1 MSKILNKIFLIFIIA
16 ILTTKVSFGQEN
28 GFTSK
33 SAKTKSRF
41 QNAWADAKKDSI
53 TFDSSRHVFGSYN
66 FRDDKDIP
74 YLAKRQIHKGDLYF
88 NLGPGKYDKA
98 MHHYKKA
105 YEINPNIA
113 YLDFKIGQC
122 YLLMRHNKFRSI
134 LYLEKAFHQNK
145 RVSKQIHY
153 YLGRSHQVNN
163 DYPRAIIEYE
173 KSIAEYRK
181 AHRNDHITLA
191 EKHEHQE
198 LIAKRIDEC
207 KFAMLLKEEPKKVL
221 IESVGD
227 SINSKYSEYDPFI
240 SADESVMMF
249 TSRRKGTRG
258 GGKAEIDHVYYEDL
272 YIAHNKN
279 GLWSEAKQMKNNFN
293 KQTNDAIIGL
303 SHDGKEIFLYRDTKQ
318 GDIYLSNR
326 NEDTWSRPK
335 PIKQINTGYHE
346 SSACFSF
353 DKETIYFV
361 SDKPGGFGGRDI
373 YYTNKKED
381 GTWGIPQNLGRTINT
396 KYDEERLYIHPNG
409 KTIFFSSQGH
419 NSMGGYD
426 IFFSELD
433 ENGKWGKPEN
443 IGYPINGPDD
453 EISFVVTAE
462 GNRGYYSSYRPGG
475 RGDRDI
481 YLIRFG
487 ISSKIG
493 KFNREDDLL
502 SKKKVMKQEEFIAE
516 LSKIGIAPIEI
527 EDMLPIIPEE
537 TMTKLNDMVDTWD
550 AEIAELLSLLEN
562 TTDQKEIKN
571 LERQVSVKREELVLL
586 NMAANLDNYS
596 TFEQQVQLREDKI
609 SDLQIQLD
617 STNKKK
623 AIRSLEAQISVQR
636 EKLDLLQSAYV
647 RGEEKLSEGKI
658 DQLDVTQNVSVIE
671 PDSAENNLIN
681 NQNNSADTNEIEVIN
696 ISKDE
701 LFLVDYNGK
710 YSAFTE
716 DQLDQ
721 KMSTL
726 SSTIIKENIELK
738 NLKLK
743 LALADTDEEFTRLEQ
758 EVTIK
763 EENIRVIKQEMNLL
777 IDAVNVDEALAKEKI
792 KTEDVN
798 NINTAVE
805 MAKIEMSSANVI
817 DAATATINSDEIIQ
831 TENQVSDLQNGKA
844 ADGSASEA
852 INAAEE
858 SQSEMSNNQNVDTT
872 DINDATSIASGDEII
887 QTKTQVSDLQ
897 NGTNTEDSAIE
908 TFNTDEKESTLVSNS
923 TSETNTENSQTS
935 EDVQALEQ
943 GSSMILEN
951 VLFDYDKSTLRPE
964 SYETLDKL
972 VKIMKQPPTKSKVE
986 ISGHTDSK
994 GSNDYNQKLAER
1006 RAQAVV
1012 DYIINN
1018 GISENRLVAKGYG
1031 ESRPKAPNSYP
1042 DGSDNPAGRQLN
1054 RRTELKLLKD

>member
-1 MSKILNKIFLIFIIA
+1 
-16 ILTTKVSFGQEN
+16 LTFQVSIGQNN

-33 SAKTKSRF
+33 SVKSSNDRF
-41 QNAWADAKKDSI
+41 QNKWADAKQDSLAI
-53 TFDSSRHVFGSYN
+53 DSSMHVFGSYN

-98 MHHYKKA
+98 MYHYKKA
-105 YEINPNIA
+105 YKINPNIA

-181 AHRNDHITLA
+181 AHRHDHITLA

-240 SADESVMMF
+240 SADESIMMF

-272 YIAHNKN
+272 YISYNKN

-303 SHDGKEIFLYRDTKQ
+303 SHDGNEIFLYRDTKH

-326 NEDTWSRPK
+326 NEDTWSRPR
-335 PIKQINTGYHE
+335 PIKEINTGYHE

-353 DKETIYFV
+353 DKKTIYFV
-361 SDKPGGFGGRDI
+361 SDKPGGYGGRDI
-373 YYTNKKED
+373 YYTYKKED

-443 IGYPINGPDD
+443 LGYPINGPDD

-475 RGDRDI
+475 KGDRDI

-487 ISSKIG
+487 ISSKMG

-502 SKKKVMKQEEFIAE
+502 SKKKIMKEEEFIAE
-516 LSKIGIAPIEI
+516 LLKIGIVPIVV
-527 EDMLPIIPEE
+527 EDTLPIMPDE
-537 TMTKLNDMVDTWD
+537 TMTNLNDMADLWD

-571 LERQVSVKREELVLL
+571 IKRQVSVKREELVLL
-586 NMAANLDNYS
+586 NMAADLDNYS
-596 TFEQQVQLREDKI
+596 TFEKQVELREDEIYALQVQL
-609 SDLQIQLD
+609 D
-617 STNKKK
+617 SANKKK
-623 AIRSLEAQISVQR
+623 VIRNLEAQINVQR
-636 EKLDLLQSAYV
+636 EELELLQSAYV
-647 RGEEKLSEGKI
+647 RGEQKLMEDNN
-658 DQLDVTQNVSVIE
+658 DQLNLNQNVSVIE
-671 PDSAENNLIN
+671 HDSTENNLIV
-681 NQNNSADTNEIEVIN
+681 NQNNSTDVLENKIDTVNMAKE
-696 ISKDE
+696 E
-701 LFLVDYNGK
+701 LFLVDYNSK
-710 YSAFTE
+710 YNAFTE

-726 SSTIIKENIELK
+726 SSTITKENIELK

-743 LALADTDEEFTRLEQ
+743 LALATTDEEYTRLEQ
-758 EVTIK
+758 EVKVK
-763 EENIRVIKQEMNLL
+763 EDNIRVMKQEMNLL
-777 IDAVNVDEALAKEKI
+777 IDAVKVAEALAEEKI
-792 KTEDVN
+792 RIDDVN
-798 NINTAVE
+798 NMNTAGE
-805 MAKIEMSSANVI
+805 KANI
-817 DAATATINSDEIIQ
+817 
-831 TENQVSDLQNGKA
+831 
-844 ADGSASEA
+844 
-852 INAAEE
+852 
-858 SQSEMSNNQNVDTT
+858 EMSNNQNVDTT
-872 DINDATSIASGDEII
+872 DINDATVTTSGDEIN
-887 QTKTQVSDLQ
+887 QTENQVTDMQ
-897 NGTNTEDSAIE
+897 NGTNTEDSASEAI
-908 TFNTDEKESTLVSNS
+908 NTTEKESTLVAIG
-923 TSETNTENSQTS
+923 TSETKTENSQTA
-935 EDVQALEQ
+935 EEVQALEQ

-972 VKIMKQPPTKSKVE
+972 VTVMQQPPAKSKVE
-986 ISGHTDSK
+986 LSGHTDSK

-1012 DYIINN
+1012 KYLIDK
-1018 GISENRLVAKGYG
+1018 GISNDRLVAIGYG
-1031 ESRPKAPNSYP
+1031 ESRPAAPNSMP

-1054 RRTELKLLKD
+1054 RRTELKLLKE

>member
-1 MSKILNKIFLIFIIA
+1 VIKILKNIFLISA
-16 ILTTKVSFGQEN
+16 ILLLTFQVSIGQNN

-33 SAKTKSRF
+33 SVKSSNNGF
-41 QNAWADAKKDSI
+41 QNKWADAKQDSLAI
-53 TFDSSRHVFGSYN
+53 DSSIHVFGSYN

-105 YEINPNIA
+105 YKIDPNIA

-153 YLGRSHQVNN
+153 YLGRAHHVNN

-207 KFAMLLKEEPKKVL
+207 KFAMLLKAEPKKVL

-240 SADESVMMF
+240 SADESIMMF

-272 YIAHNKN
+272 YISYNKN

-318 GDIYLSNR
+318 GDVYLSNR
-326 NEDTWSRPK
+326 DDDTWSRPK
-335 PIKQINTGYHE
+335 PIKEINTGYHE

-353 DKETIYFV
+353 DKKTIYFV
-361 SDKPGGFGGRDI
+361 SDKPGGYGGRDI
-373 YYTNKKED
+373 YYTDKKED

-443 IGYPINGPDD
+443 LGYPINGPDD

-475 RGDRDI
+475 KGDRDI

-487 ISSKIG
+487 ISSKMG
-493 KFNREDDLL
+493 KFNREDDII
-502 SKKKVMKQEEFIAE
+502 SKKKIMKEKEFIAE
-516 LSKIGIAPIEI
+516 LTKIGIAPIEV
-527 EDMLPIIPEE
+527 EDTLPIMPVE
-537 TMTKLNDMVDTWD
+537 TMANLNDMADIWD

-562 TTDQKEIKN
+562 TTDQKEINN
-571 LERQVSVKREELVLL
+571 LKQQVSVKREELVVLRL
-586 NMAANLDNYS
+586 AANLDNYS
-596 TFEQQVQLREDKI
+596 TFEQQVKLREDEI
-609 SDLQIQLD
+609 SSLEVQLD
-617 STNKKK
+617 SANKKK
-623 AIRSLEAQISVQR
+623 VIRNLEAQINVQR
-636 EKLDLLQSAYV
+636 EELELLQSAYV
-647 RGEEKLSEGKI
+647 RGKQKLAEENSDKLDIK
-658 DQLDVTQNVSVIE
+658 QNVSVIE
-671 PDSAENNLIN
+671 HDSTESNLFV
-681 NQNNSADTNEIEVIN
+681 NQNNLTDVPENEIDVVN
-696 ISKDE
+696 IQKEE
-701 LFLVDYNGK
+701 LFLIDYNGK
-710 YSAFTE
+710 YNAFTE

-721 KMSTL
+721 KMSNL
-726 SSTIIKENIELK
+726 SSTITKENIELK

-743 LALADTDEEFTRLEQ
+743 LALAATEEEFTRLEQ
-758 EVTIK
+758 EVKVK
-763 EENIRVIKQEMNLL
+763 EQNIRVIKQEMNLL
-777 IDAVNVDEALAKEKI
+777 IDAVKVDEALAEEKI
-792 KTEDVN
+792 KIEDVN
-798 NINTAVE
+798 NINAAVE
-805 MAKIEMSSANVI
+805 IAKIEMSNNENV
-817 DAATATINSDEIIQ
+817 DATVINQ
-831 TENQVSDLQNGKA
+831 TENQVTD
-844 ADGSASEA
+844 
-852 INAAEE
+852 
-858 SQSEMSNNQNVDTT
+858 MQNV
-872 DINDATSIASGDEII
+872 
-887 QTKTQVSDLQ
+887 
-897 NGTNTEDSAIE
+897 TNTEDSVSEAI
-908 TFNTDEKESTLVSNS
+908 NTTEKESTLVANG

-951 VLFDYDKSTLRPE
+951 VLFDYDKSTLRSE

-972 VKIMKQPPTKSKVE
+972 VTVMKQPPAKSKVE
-986 ISGHTDSK
+986 LSGHTDSK

-1006 RAQAVV
+1006 RAQSVV
-1012 DYIINN
+1012 NYLIEK
-1018 GISENRLVAKGYG
+1018 GISKDRLVAKGYG
-1031 ESRPKAPNSYP
+1031 ESRPAAPNSMP
-1042 DGSDNPAGRQLN
+1042 DGSDNPTGRQLN